1 MLLSKIL
8 SQGPQGPWLQTKG
21 EKMETEEKVIIL
33 AKIDNI
39 KDMQI
44 YLLKEEKKL
53 RREYKR
59 LQQLEEERKEINY

>member
-1 MLLSKIL
+1 
-8 SQGPQGPWLQTKG
+8 
-21 EKMETEEKVIIL
+21 METEEKVIIL

-39 KDMQI
+39 KDMQV

-59 LQQLEEERKEINY
+59 LENLEAEREEVIK

>member
-1 MLLSKIL
+1 MD
-8 SQGPQGPWLQTKG
+8 
-21 EKMETEEKVIIL
+21 TEEKVIIL

-39 KDMQI
+39 KDMQV

-59 LQQLEEERKEINY
+59 LKQLEEERNKINT

>member
-1 MLLSKIL
+1 
-8 SQGPQGPWLQTKG
+8 
-21 EKMETEEKVIIL
+21 METEEKVIIL

-59 LQQLEEERKEINY
+59 LRQLEEEREEVK

>member
-1 MLLSKIL
+1 VLLSKIL
-8 SQGPQGPWLQTKG
+8 SQGLQGPWLQNKG

-59 LQQLEEERKEINY
+59 LRQLEEEREEVK